1 MTAGLLALAAAG
13 CASRIGTSTPVS
25 PSEVPTLAGFWTGYF
40 VGTSG
45 AASPADITI
54 QPDGRYAL
62 VFPGGTTMEGR
73 ISVVDGQLVLNND
86 YLSGPAVDEATA
98 TATLALHQRGKRQ
111 HLVGFG
117 ETTPARFP
125 SASGADPA
133 PGRSP
138 SASSTAPGRPT

>member
-1 MTAGLLALAAAG
+1 MLALCLAG
-13 CASRIGTSTPVS
+13 CAVTRVAATPVS
-25 PSEVPTLAGFWTGYF
+25 PSELPKLAGFWTGYF

-54 QPDGRYAL
+54 QPDGRYAI

-73 ISVVDGQLVLNND
+73 LRVADGQLLLHND
-86 YLSGPAVDEATA
+86 YLSGPAVDEAAA

-117 ETTPARFP
+117 ENDAGPF
-125 SASGADPA
+125 SFSF
-133 PGRSP
+133 GR
-138 SASSTAPGRPT
+138 